1 MYIEEWTMSDP
12 GNRFS
17 ERRDHTA
24 PFWGIMVV
32 FFVILI
38 GLAAYGYYGM
48 QNTAN
53 APGTTSGQ
61 NTTQVQAP
69 AQSPPPAQH

>member
-1 MYIEEWTMSDP
+1 MSDP
-12 GNRFS
+12 GNRFP

-32 FFVILI
+32 FFAILI

-48 QNTAN
+48 QTTAN
-53 APGTTSGQ
+53 VPGTTAGQ
-61 NTTQVQAP
+61 ATSATP
-69 AQSPPPAQH
+69 AQAPPPAQH